1 MAINFMDDVQIST
14 VLNAI
19 VSQATGKAV
28 PATVDTKDFVAVA
41 KIGLEAGYD
50 KLVTAISQVLSR
62 TIYSNRP
69 YDRQLRILDADTL
82 QYGNH
87 VRKIQFIDTDWDDN
101 EAYKLTDGSSVD
113 PWEVQKPKAVQT
125 NWYGKV
131 TAQRWITIYQDQ
143 LREAMKGPQEFG
155 TFFSALMTHTQNQ
168 IEQKAEELER
178 MTLANLIG
186 GTVQGGTTEQTVHLV
201 TEYNAAIGSP
211 SPALTLTDLLAP
223 PMYADFARWI
233 YGRME
238 TASKALRNRTVLYH
252 QNPTAASPVSGYVS
266 RHTPLRDQKLV
277 IYGPFFDRVKSNV
290 LSTTFNESDLRLIE
304 HEEVTFWQNPQSP
317 ETIDID
323 ASFTKNDGTIDTDPF
338 QSDEVL
344 AVLFDREAAGVT
356 LVGEGSSASPYN
368 PRGKYYNL
376 FFDFETRYYNDNF
389 ENCLVFVLD

>member
-1 MAINFMDDVQIST
+1 MAINFLDDVQIST
-14 VLNAI
+14 VLNA
-19 VSQATGKAV
+19 VVAQAVGKQAL
-28 PATVDTKDFVAVA
+28 ATVNTKDFVAVA

-50 KLVTAISQVLSR
+50 KLATAISQVLSR

-69 YDRQLRILDADTL
+69 YSRQLKILDSDTL

-87 VRKIQFIDTDWDDN
+87 VRKVQFIDTDWSDN
-101 EAYKLTDGSSVD
+101 EAYKLTDGQSVD
-113 PWEVQKPKAVQT
+113 PWTVQKPKAVQT
-125 NWYGKV
+125 NFYGKV
-131 TAQRWITIYQDQ
+131 TAQRWVTIYQDQ
-143 LREAMKGPQEFG
+143 LREAMKGPAEFG
-155 TFFSALMTHTQNQ
+155 TFFSALMTNVQDQ
-168 IEQKAEELER
+168 IEQKSEEVER

-186 GTVQGGTTEQTVHLV
+186 GTIGNGITTQNVKLV

-252 QNPTAASPVSGYVS
+252 QNPTAAFPVSGYVS
-266 RHTPLRDQKLV
+266 RHTPLQDQKLV

-304 HEEVTFWQNPQSP
+304 HEEVTFWQNPNSP
-317 ETIDID
+317 DSININ
-323 ASFTKNDGTIDTDPF
+323 ASFTKTDGTIDNAAF
-338 QSDEVL
+338 NSALVL

-356 LVGEGSSASPYN
+356 LVGEGSSVSPYN
-368 PRGKYYNL
+368 PRGKYYNM
-376 FFDFETRYYNDNF
+376 FFDFESRYYNDNF
-389 ENCLVFVLD
+389 ENCIVFTLD

>member
-1 MAINFMDDVQIST
+1 MAINFLDDVQIST
-14 VLNAI
+14 VLNA
-19 VSQATGKAV
+19 VVAQAVGKQAL
-28 PATVDTKDFVAVA
+28 ATVNTKDFVAVA

-50 KLVTAISQVLSR
+50 KLATAISQVLSR

-69 YDRQLRILDADTL
+69 YSRQLKILDSDTL

-87 VRKIQFIDTDWDDN
+87 VRKVQFIDTDWSDN
-101 EAYKLTDGSSVD
+101 EAYKLTDGQSVD
-113 PWEVQKPKAVQT
+113 PWTVQKPKAVQT
-125 NWYGKV
+125 NFYGKV
-131 TAQRWITIYQDQ
+131 TAQRWVTIYQDQ
-143 LREAMKGPQEFG
+143 LREAMKGPAEFG
-155 TFFSALMTHTQNQ
+155 TFFSALMTNVQDQ
-168 IEQKAEELER
+168 IEQKSEEVER

-186 GTVQGGTTEQTVHLV
+186 GTIGNGIATQNVKLV

-266 RHTPLRDQKLV
+266 RHTPLQDQKLV

-304 HEEVTFWQNPQSP
+304 HEEVTFWQNPNSP
-317 ETIDID
+317 DSININ
-323 ASFTKNDGTIDTDPF
+323 ASFTKTDGTIDNAAF
-338 QSDEVL
+338 NSALVL

-356 LVGEGSSASPYN
+356 LVGEGSSVSPYN
-368 PRGKYYNL
+368 PRGKYYNM
-376 FFDFETRYYNDNF
+376 FFDFESRYYNDNF
-389 ENCLVFVLD
+389 ENCIVFTLD